1 MQLHYLI
8 SGRIVRLAPV
18 IEILSSLTL
27 LISLSASLSPFL
39 SLCFSFS
46 LSPFLSLCFSFSLSL
61 SFTLTVSLTL
71 SLSLSHTLSLS
82 LFLTLSITHAH
93 SFPHSLLFFLTLS
106 AVCYLVLD
114 EADRMLDDGFEPAIR
129 QVRHQNNMF

>member
-8 SGRIVRLAPV
+8 SEKIVRLAPV

-39 SLCFSFS
+39 SLCFSFY
-46 LSPFLSLCFSFSLSL
+46 LSPFLTYSLSL
-61 SFTLTVSLTL
+61 P
-71 SLSLSHTLSLS
+71 LSHTLS

-129 QVRHQNNMF
+129 QVRHQNNMFR

>member
-8 SGRIVRLAPV
+8 SGRIVRVAQV

-46 LSPFLSLCFSFSLSL
+46 LSL
-61 SFTLTVSLTL
+61 SFTLL
-71 SLSLSHTLSLS
+71 SS
-82 LFLTLSITHAH
+82 LTLSITHAH

-129 QVRHQNNMF
+129 QVRHQNNMFR